1 LPFGGLGVASSP
13 SGAGE
18 DWVVYH
24 LARQRQGPGGL
35 FNPVALQP
43 GQTAGAGPGQF
54 VVTHPSR

>member
-13 SGAGE
+13 LGAGE
-18 DWVVYH
+18 DRVVYH

-35 FNPVALQP
+35 FNPVALPP